1 MKSTSSGPKLTM
13 TVVPEKQGARPVVI
27 TVSNKTKRSRYVNPS
42 DSAVRLAG
50 QLKIG
55 DKVNVSYDQLYS
67 TRTFTGA
74 RVVESAD
81 SASTP
86 LAFSFRSL
94 QRVRHGKEYYQ
105 AVVAGKGAVTWT
117 FLLPNVEAEA
127 SPTETESAGDKASPR
142 ASKIPGQPTPDPE
155 LLKKVRK
162 YRSGDEVHLTYE
174 PYKYVFALKD
184 IETVQQEGEG
194 VLTVNKETT
203 RSGKKYWMLSILTR
217 RRSVVAFVP
226 PADAGGDGAGS
237 AGLLAT
243 VKEIKLRQKV
253 AFKYRRE
260 GGLNWLD
267 EISAQ

>member
-13 TVVPEKQGARPVVI
+13 TVVPEKRGARPVVI

-42 DSAVRLAG
+42 ASAVRLAG

-55 DKVNVSYDQLYS
+55 DKVNVSYDKLYS

-86 LAFSFRSL
+86 MAFSFRSL
-94 QRVRHGKEYYQ
+94 RRVRHGKEYYQ
-105 AVVAGKGAVTWT
+105 AVVAGKGAATWT
-117 FLLPNVEAEA
+117 FLMPNVEAE
-127 SPTETESAGDKASPR
+127 SPTETESPTGKASPR
-142 ASKIPGQPTPDPE
+142 ASRIPGQPTPDAE

-174 PYKYVFALKD
+174 PFKYVFALKD

-194 VLTVNKETT
+194 ILTVSKETT

-217 RRSVVAFVP
+217 RRSVVVFVP
-226 PADAGGDGAGS
+226 SADAGGDGAGS

-243 VKEIKLRQKV
+243 VKEIKPKQKV
-253 AFKYRRE
+253 AFKFRRE